1 MLLTSVLMFISCGV
15 AIPEKLVM
23 NLRRVTT
30 VLFATLAL
38 SGATLSRAAI
48 SSIAAA
54 RVLPAGSVV
63 SIRGTVTVPAGS
75 FASSTFDQG
84 FGLQDAT
91 GGIYITMPDNAGL
104 TAGRHV
110 RVTGTLGDDGYGL
123 VVLRVAGI
131 ADVRRVAGTAD
142 PAPLP
147 AVTGSLGEAAE
158 GVLLD
163 VSGTV
168 TRGPTNDMPY
178 GYSVFIDDGSGET
191 QVWISAST
199 GINPFRIPFMKVD
212 SCIRVIGF
220 GGQYDTQY
228 EVMPRF
234 RSDIRTIPCS

>member
-1 MLLTSVLMFISCGV
+1 MG
-15 AIPEKLVM
+15 P
-23 NLRRVTT
+23 RRVTV
-30 VLFATLAL
+30 VLFAALVL
-38 SGATLSRAAI
+38 SGATLSRAAV

-54 RVLPAGSVV
+54 RALPADSVV

-91 GGIYITMPDNAGL
+91 GGIYIKMENNAGL

-123 VVLRVAGI
+123 MVLRIASI

-147 AVTGSLGEAAE
+147 AVTGSLGEATE

>member
-1 MLLTSVLMFISCGV
+1 MG
-15 AIPEKLVM
+15 P
-23 NLRRVTT
+23 RRVTV
-30 VLFATLAL
+30 VLFAALVL
-38 SGATLSRAAI
+38 SGATLSRAAV

-54 RVLPAGSVV
+54 RALPADSVV

-91 GGIYITMPDNAGL
+91 GGIYITMEDNAGL

-147 AVTGSLGEAAE
+147 AVTGSLGEATEEADSLREDLTDLRESYRVQIEMLLQRLARAE
-158 GVLLD
+158 AHAAAAQ
-163 VSGTV
+163 TH
-168 TRGPTNDMPY
+168 
-178 GYSVFIDDGSGET
+178 T
-191 QVWISAST
+191 QL
-199 GINPFRIPFMKVD
+199 
-212 SCIRVIGF
+212 
-220 GGQYDTQY
+220 TQ
-228 EVMPRF
+228 PAA
-234 RSDIRTIPCS
+234 

>member
-1 MLLTSVLMFISCGV
+1 MSPRCASI
-15 AIPEKLVM
+15 
-23 NLRRVTT
+23 
-30 VLFATLAL
+30 VLFALLAL
-38 SGATLSRAAI
+38 SAATLSRAAV

-54 RVLPAGSVV
+54 RALPADSVV

-123 VVLRVAGI
+123 VVLRVAGV

-147 AVTGSLGEAAE
+147 LATGALGEATE

-168 TRGPTNDMPY
+168 TRVPTIDKQY
-178 GYSVFIDDGSGET
+178 GYSVFINDGSGET
-191 QVWISAST
+191 QVFIPAST
-199 GINPFRIPFMKVD
+199 GINPFRIPFVKVGN
-212 SCIRVIGF
+212 CIRVIGF
-220 GGQYDTQY
+220 GGQFNTQY
-228 EVMPRF
+228 EVLPRF

>member
-1 MLLTSVLMFISCGV
+1 MR
-15 AIPEKLVM
+15 
-23 NLRRVTT
+23 LRRAGI
-30 VLFATLAL
+30 VLFAALAL
-38 SGATLSRAAI
+38 SGATLSGAAVSTIAVARA
-48 SSIAAA
+48 
-54 RVLPAGSVV
+54 LPVDSVV

-104 TAGRHV
+104 IAGRHV

-123 VVLRVAGI
+123 VVLRVAGV

-142 PAPLP
+142 PVPLP
-147 AVTGSLGEAAE
+147 LATGALGEATE

-178 GYSVFIDDGSGET
+178 GYSVFINDGSGET
-191 QVWISAST
+191 QVFIPAST
-199 GINPFRIPFMKVD
+199 GINPYRIPFVKVD
-212 SCIRVIGF
+212 SCIRAIGF
-220 GGQYDTQY
+220 GGQFNTQY
-228 EVMPRF
+228 EVLPRF
-234 RSDIRTIPCS
+234 RSDIQTIPCT

>member
-1 MLLTSVLMFISCGV
+1 MG
-15 AIPEKLVM
+15 P
-23 NLRRVTT
+23 RRVTV
-30 VLFATLAL
+30 VLFAALVL
-38 SGATLSRAAI
+38 SGATLSRAAV

-54 RVLPAGSVV
+54 RALPADSVV

-91 GGIYITMPDNAGL
+91 GGIYITMEDNAGL

-123 VVLRVAGI
+123 VVLRVASI
-131 ADVRRVAGTAD
+131 ADVRRIPVTAA
-142 PAPLP
+142 PVPLP
-147 AVTGSLGEAAE
+147 LATGALGETTE

-168 TRGPTNDMPY
+168 TRVPTIDAQY
-178 GYSVFIDDGSGET
+178 GYSVFINDGSGET
-191 QVWISAST
+191 QVFIPAST